1 MMYGVAGAD
10 SSARRVDGERS
21 SGQARLWTLL
31 DLILRAPD
39 RTQSDSLLGTV

>member
-10 SSARRVDGERS
+10 SSARREVGEWS

-39 RTQSDSLLGTV
+39 ITQRDSLLGAV